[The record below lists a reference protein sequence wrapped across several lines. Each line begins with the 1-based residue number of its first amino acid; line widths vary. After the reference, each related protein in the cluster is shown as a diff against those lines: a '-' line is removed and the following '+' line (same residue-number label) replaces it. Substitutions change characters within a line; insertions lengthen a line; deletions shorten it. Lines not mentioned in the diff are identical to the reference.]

1 MRHGQEVITLPL
13 RMVDAARSR
22 INRAGEGENTTPNDR
37 QEIRSAGD
45 NDHSKNS
52 AVGNFDRASREGEE
66 IGEEIAIK
74 GRTFRQTR
82 PLNMREENNLPMTSP
97 LPGTLGS

>member
-37 QEIRSAGD
+37 QEIRSTGD

-52 AVGNFDRASREGEE
+52 ARWGFREGEE